1 MNVVRVRGRKIR
13 RRAAVRRQGDSIQ
26 RRLAWLDRLPEARA
40 NLTQGRLI
48 VVWAILVVGCMFLG
62 VNLVRLQVFQTATLV
77 RRAKQQQTQ
86 YLRPFIPRRPI
97 VDRNGNV
104 LAIDRPAYEL
114 YAHPINFNFPKEEV
128 AAVLAP
134 VIGHSETE
142 LLSRFNSAESG
153 IRLETDLNED
163 VARRIRDLLIDKV
176 PVNGLDLQEWQQRL
190 YPQQN
195 LLSNIVGY
203 VDQGQS
209 PQAGLEYSF
218 RHILEQSSKSVRLNR
233 TGEGMVLPDGIPNG
247 FVNQDDLRLQLTIDS
262 RVQRAIKPILDQ
274 QVKRLNA
281 KRGLVLVMDTSDGAM
296 LSMVAS
302 PGFDPNRYY
311 DVKDISLF
319 KNWALTDL
327 YEPGSTFKP
336 IVVAMALEAG
346 AVQLNDYFY
355 DSGNIELE
363 GWPIRNSNGASHGSI
378 NLAQIIKYSSNIGM
392 VRVGEAMKPD
402 TYYSWLERIG
412 LGQKTG
418 IDMPFEAISQM
429 HSRQAFV
436 RSPLN
441 RATTSF
447 GQGLAL
453 TPIQL
458 LKMNGMLA
466 SGGKMVTP
474 HVVKGLYDSDGQAY
488 WEPQRAMPK
497 QIFSPKNTR
506 AVLRMMEGVV
516 SDDDGTGGLAKVAGY
531 RVAGKTG
538 TAQKA
543 GSGGGYIEG
552 AYITSFVG
560 IFPVDN
566 PRYVVLAVLDEPQ
579 GQAYGGTTA
588 APIVKEVIEIVAG
601 IEQVPPSK
609 PDTASKPGAN

>member
-1 MNVVRVRGRKIR
+1 MVRVRGSKIR
-13 RRAAVRRQGDSIQ
+13 RRDAVRRQGDSIR
-26 RRLAWLDRLPEARA
+26 RRLAWIERLPEARA

-48 VVWAILVVGCMFLG
+48 FVWVILVAGCTLLG

-77 RRAKQQQTQ
+77 RRAKQQQTK

-114 YAHPINFNFPKEEV
+114 YVHPVNFNFPKEDV
-128 AAVLAP
+128 AEVLAP
-134 VIGHSETE
+134 VIGRSKAE
-142 LLSRFNSAESG
+142 LLNRFSSAESG
-153 IRLETDLNED
+153 IRLEMDLNED
-163 VARRIRDLLIDKV
+163 VARRIRGLLIDDV
-176 PVNGLDLQEWQQRL
+176 QVNGLDLQEWQQRL
-190 YPQQN
+190 YPQQT

-203 VDQGQS
+203 VDQDQS

-262 RVQRAIKPILDQ
+262 RVQRAVKPILDR

-281 KRGLVLVMDTSDGAM
+281 KRGLVMVMDTRDGAM
-296 LSMVAS
+296 LSMVSS
-302 PGFDPNRYY
+302 PSFDPNRYY

-346 AVQLNDYFY
+346 AIQPNDYFY
-355 DSGNIELE
+355 DSGHLELE
-363 GWPIRNSNGASHGSI
+363 GWPIRNSNGAGNGSI
-378 NLAQIIKYSSNIGM
+378 SLAQIIKYSSNIGM
-392 VRVGEAMKPD
+392 VRVGGAIKPD

-418 IDMPFEAISQM
+418 IDMPFEAIGQM
-429 HSRQAFV
+429 HSRQDFV

-474 HVVKGLYDSDGQAY
+474 HVVKGLYDSDGKPY
-488 WEPQRAMPK
+488 WEPQRALPK

-516 SDDDGTGGLAKVAGY
+516 SDDDGTGGLAKVEGY

-543 GSGGGYIEG
+543 GSGGYIEG

-609 PDTASKPGAN
+609 LDTASKPGSN